1 MDVLGMEG
9 RQWNGCLVHRMEML
23 LRGMQQGSRVFHW
36 SGPQAVAKLRRYL
49 RLLKIP
55 HASEF
60 TLKAFRAGKATA
72 MAAKGVGLQ
81 MILAAGEW
89 KSHAF
94 LNYVNE
100 ERAEALVSHNYGYGA
115 LDEGRVL
122 QGALAESDDEL
133 EGNSAEN

>member
-1 MDVLGMEG
+1 
-9 RQWNGCLVHRMEML
+9 
-23 LRGMQQGSRVFHW
+23 MQQGSRVFHW

-60 TLKAFRAGKATA
+60 TLKAFRAGRATA
-72 MAAKGVGLQ
+72 MAAQSIGLQ
-81 MILAAGEW
+81 MILATGEW
-89 KSHAF
+89 KSQTF

-100 ERAEALVSHNYGYGA
+100 ERAEALLDHSYGLHA
-115 LDEGRVL
+115 MDEGRVL

-133 EGNSAEN
+133 VGGETCN